1 MKKLLSISFALILIV
16 SMFSAC
22 SKEETKEANTNK
34 KVLVMGTSA
43 DYKPYE
49 YVEASKSDA
58 IIGFDVDIAKYIG
71 KELGYEIKVKDMDFG
86 GLLASLS
93 SGKVDFVMAGM
104 TPTPD
109 RKENADFTD
118 IYFVAKNMI
127 VSKKDSGIKSL
138 QDLKDKK
145 VGVQTGSIQEE
156 KAEEFKKQVNFQAE
170 GRDRIP
176 EVVQEIQAG
185 RFDAAILEDT
195 VAKNYL
201 EKMKDLQGIEIKEA
215 PEEVGAAIALPKNSD
230 KTAEFNKVIKKMQEN
245 GEMDKLVK
253 KWFGSGK

>member
-22 SKEETKEANTNK
+22 SNGEEKATGKNK

-49 YVEASKSDA
+49 YVAASKSDE
-58 IIGFDVDIAKYIG
+58 IIGFDVDVAKYIG
-71 KELGYEIKVKDMDFG
+71 KELGYEVKVKDMDFG

-104 TPTPD
+104 TPTAE
-109 RKENADFTD
+109 RKNNVDFTD
-118 IYFVAKNMI
+118 IYFVAKNMV
-127 VSKKDSGIKSL
+127 VSKKDSNIKSVE
-138 QDLKDKK
+138 DLKGKK

-156 KAEEFKKQVNFQAE
+156 KAAEFKKQVDFKVE

-176 EVVQEIQAG
+176 EIVQEIKAG
-185 RFDAAILEDT
+185 RFDAAIIEDT

-253 KWFGSGK
+253 KWFGSEK